1 MDIEKIREAVREGK
15 INTRYHASRRMSE
28 REILYEEVLKVIS
41 KGELIE
47 RYPEAKPFPAYLMMG
62 FVKEKE
68 PLYVLCSFDGEIV
81 HIITVHWLDPK
92 KWITPWTRR
101 KRK

>member
-1 MDIEKIREAVREGK
+1 MGIEKIRQAVREGR
-15 INTRYHASRRMSE
+15 INTRYHASRRMLE
-28 REILYEEVLKVIS
+28 REILYEEVLEVIL
-41 KGELIE
+41 KGEVIKT
-47 RYPEAKPFPAYLMMG
+47 YPEAKPFPAYLIMG

-68 PLYVLCSFDGEIV
+68 PLYVLCSFDGEMV

-92 KWITPWTRR
+92 KWITPWARR

>member
-1 MDIEKIREAVREGK
+1 MKIDKIRQAVREGRT
-15 INTRYHASRRMSE
+15 NTRYHVSRRMLE
-28 REILYEEVLKVIS
+28 RRILYEDVLEVIS
-41 KGELIE
+41 EGEVVE
-47 RYPEAKPFPAYLMMG
+47 SYPEAKPFPAYLMMG
-62 FVKEKE
+62 HIKEKE
-68 PLYVLCSFDGEIV
+68 PLYVLCSFDDEIV

>member
-1 MDIEKIREAVREGK
+1 MDIEKIREAVREGR
-15 INTRYHASRRMSE
+15 IITRYHASRRMLE
-28 REILYEEVLKVIS
+28 KEILYKQVLEVIS
-41 KGELIE
+41 KGEVIE
-47 RYPEAKPFPAYLMMG
+47 SYPEAKPFPAYLMMG
-62 FVKEKE
+62 FVKGKE

>member
-1 MDIEKIREAVREGK
+1 MDIEKIREAVREGR
-15 INTRYHASRRMSE
+15 INTRCHASRRMLE
-28 REILYEEVLKVIS
+28 REILYEEVLEVIS
-41 KGELIE
+41 KGEIIE
-47 RYPEAKPFPAYLMMG
+47 SYLEAKPFPAYLMMG
-62 FVKEKE
+62 LVKGKE